1 MANFVLIT
9 KARELSQYSDRH
21 IRLLVRNNLVKGEK
35 QGGVWLVDLEDLLA
49 YKAHMESEG
58 VQKFTT
64 KKNKHSHP

>member
-64 KKNKHSHP
+64 KKNKHSHQ